1 MATVFETRLIGNL
14 GRDASVRNMDRGVIA
29 INFPVAHNKNWRDK
43 KTGETKTR
51 TTWVNCTIWK
61 KEGSNMRV
69 LDFLTRGTMVELI
82 GTPFAKAY
90 QQEDGSIKTEIRLNV
105 SKTNILK
112 PSYKEDGKQNEYD
125 DENFDDDLEDFTID
139 EDEF

>member
-1 MATVFETRLIGNL
+1 
-14 GRDASVRNMDRGVIA
+14 
-29 INFPVAHNKNWRDK
+29 
-43 KTGETKTR
+43 
-51 TTWVNCTIWK
+51 
-61 KEGSNMRV
+61 MRV

-112 PSYKEDGKQNEYD
+112 PNYKDGGKPNEYED
-125 DENFDDDLEDFTID
+125 SNSYDDDIEDFTID